1 MSTDS
6 SAPVLVWFRDDH
18 RLSDN
23 PALSAAAAAGSQVLC
38 FYVLDEVSERIR
50 PLGGAAR
57 WWLHGSLKA
66 LGEALERV
74 GSRLLILRGSALPI
88 VDKLVRE
95 TGACAIYWNRRYG
108 ATEIAL
114 DSMIKK
120 SLTDRGIKA
129 HSFNG
134 RLLHEPWEIVNQAGK
149 PFQVFTP
156 YLRAVRTQTIKAPLP
171 APRSLQGGI
180 WPATLLDEAVS
191 LPELSLEP
199 SSPDWAGGLRR
210 EWQRGEQ
217 AAQDK
222 LARFLEA
229 GLKGYAD
236 DRDRPGRDGTS
247 RLSPHLRFGE
257 IGPRQVWHAVM
268 AAVARQPDLEQDAE
282 KFLSEI
288 VWRDFTHQLLH
299 EHPHLP
305 EKPHSSRFEGFPWI
319 EDRVAIRAWQKG
331 LTGYPI
337 VDAGMRQLWQTGW
350 MHNRVRMIVASF
362 LVKHLLTDWR
372 QGERWFWDTL
382 VDADAANNA
391 FSWQWIAGS
400 GPDSAPFH
408 RIFNPVAQGEKFD
421 PDGSYIRTHV
431 PELSELPAAFIHK
444 PWEAPAGMLREAG
457 VGLGETYPRPIVPHG
472 PARERAL
479 EAFRSLRG
487 LAAEPFA

>member
-6 SAPVLVWFRDDH
+6 HAPVLVWFRDDH

-23 PALSAAAAAGSQVLC
+23 PALSAAAATGSQVLC

-156 YLRAVRTQTIKAPLP
+156 YLRAVRAQTIKAPLP

-191 LPELSLEP
+191 LPELDLEP
-199 SSPDWAGGLRR
+199 SSPDWTGGLRR
-210 EWQRGEQ
+210 EWQR
-217 AAQDK
+217 
-222 LARFLEA
+222 
-229 GLKGYAD
+229 
-236 DRDRPGRDGTS
+236 
-247 RLSPHLRFGE
+247 
-257 IGPRQVWHAVM
+257 
-268 AAVARQPDLEQDAE
+268 
-282 KFLSEI
+282 
-288 VWRDFTHQLLH
+288 
-299 EHPHLP
+299 
-305 EKPHSSRFEGFPWI
+305 
-319 EDRVAIRAWQKG
+319 
-331 LTGYPI
+331 
-337 VDAGMRQLWQTGW
+337 
-350 MHNRVRMIVASF
+350 
-362 LVKHLLTDWR
+362 
-372 QGERWFWDTL
+372 
-382 VDADAANNA
+382 
-391 FSWQWIAGS
+391 
-400 GPDSAPFH
+400 
-408 RIFNPVAQGEKFD
+408 
-421 PDGSYIRTHV
+421 
-431 PELSELPAAFIHK
+431 
-444 PWEAPAGMLREAG
+444 
-457 VGLGETYPRPIVPHG
+457 
-472 PARERAL
+472 
-479 EAFRSLRG
+479 
-487 LAAEPFA
+487 